1 MIHISIAF
9 CSSPGALGF
18 RPDTRRSAPG
28 WPSRGRFCLCKDLFE
43 TRDLGFRH
51 ASDSAEFHGANL
63 IHLDRI
69 TQCFVGNA
77 DLLGG
82 GGHAVAGTVAPPLLH
97 DRVRFAHENLRR
109 WESGTLGTSADN
121 DTEIHGVKAH
131 LAQLQDNLLWRGH
144 TAARKGNIRCVSH
157 CFFPGSAGAEPRSS
171 AAYRSSTATS

>member
-28 WPSRGRFCLCKDLFE
+28 WPSRGRFRLCKDLFE

-69 TQCFVGNA
+69 TQRFVGDA

-97 DRVRFAHENLRR
+97 NRLRFAHEKPPEV
-109 WESGTLGTSADN
+109 ESGTLGTSAYFP
-121 DTEIHGVKAH
+121 IM
-131 LAQLQDNLLWRGH
+131 
-144 TAARKGNIRCVSH
+144 IRQYMASRRIL
-157 CFFPGSAGAEPRSS
+157 RSLKIICYGEGIQRQGRETLD
-171 AAYRSSTATS
+171 A